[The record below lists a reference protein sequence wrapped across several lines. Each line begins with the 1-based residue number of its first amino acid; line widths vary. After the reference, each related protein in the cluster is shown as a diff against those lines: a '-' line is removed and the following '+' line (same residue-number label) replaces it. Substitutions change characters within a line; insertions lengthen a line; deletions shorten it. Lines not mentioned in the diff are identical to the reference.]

1 MLQQVADK
9 MHFADSAAE
18 KDWWVTLTLRA
29 IFMLPTGKYMLFK
42 GGTSLSKGWRIIS
55 RFSEDIDLILSRKFF
70 AEVRQLH
77 FADCAN
83 NQQVKLLRKASRD
96 YIVSEFCDALEG
108 QLNALGIQDFRLKP
122 VSTKPM
128 PDGTM
133 TAIDHDGLYCA
144 LPLAPR

>member
-1 MLQQVADK
+1 MSLWINSTKEDRLVMLQQVADK

-70 AEVRQLH
+70 AEVRSG
-77 FADCAN
+77 AGAVGGGYSGCYGCSGGMD
-83 NQQVKLLRKASRD
+83 VS
-96 YIVSEFCDALEG
+96 IVIFES
-108 QLNALGIQDFRLKP
+108 
-122 VSTKPM
+122 
-128 PDGTM
+128 
-133 TAIDHDGLYCA
+133 
-144 LPLAPR
+144 